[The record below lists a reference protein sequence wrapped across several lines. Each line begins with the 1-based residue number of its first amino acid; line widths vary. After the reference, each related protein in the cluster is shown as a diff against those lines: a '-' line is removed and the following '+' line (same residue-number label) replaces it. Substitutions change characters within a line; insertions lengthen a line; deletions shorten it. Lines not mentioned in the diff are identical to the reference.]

1 MHNFFKK
8 NFWILLFLSLFLI
21 SCKNSSKNFKEVQF
35 KDLKGPPLVIGI
47 LSQDSP
53 KNVLDTF
60 YPLKAFLENKL
71 QKPIRI
77 YIFKNFDKYYQKI
90 QGKEIDIL
98 ILDPASYCE
107 IRWKTQKYIIPL
119 VKPEGGEG
127 EIRSVFVA
135 KEGGSIEKIFDAINK
150 RLALGDERSS
160 FSYLI
165 PVSMLKDVGLS
176 LKDFKR
182 VDRIENEHNIA
193 LFVLIGEYEVGAL
206 SESVA
211 NKYLKD
217 GLKIIKRS
225 EITPKFIVATRV
237 DFQEKDKIKKLLL
250 NQVDKKILQI
260 LNIKSFASAEDRDF
274 DYIRVLI
281 RNFKGKDYIEYSKDT
296 IKVAILP
303 LYSPLTI
310 YKKFDP
316 LMRYLSKK
324 TGYEFKLVIPKDFEE
339 FIKIV
344 SEGKVHFSYQNPYVY
359 ALIAKKYPLK
369 VLVITVGEECEV
381 NNVKKVCGGKA
392 FRGVII
398 VRKDSSIGSVKD
410 LRGKKIFIVS
420 PYSAGGFLSQRLF
433 LEKKGFNVY
442 KDFRLVDAKRQEKV
456 IIGVYRKEAD
466 AGFVR
471 EAALS
476 VFSQEVD
483 MTKIKV
489 LAFTEYLPNWPFCAV
504 NVDPALANKVKD
516 LLIQIKNK
524 EILKNLYIKGFSPV
538 SDEDYRILKKL
549 AE

>member
-260 LNIKSFASAEDRDF
+260 FNIKSFAPAEDRDF

-504 NVDPALANKVKD
+504 NVDPKLAKKVKD
-516 LLIQIKNK
+516 LLIHLKNK
-524 EILKNLYIKGFSPV
+524 EVLKKANIKGFGLA
-538 SDEDYRILKKL
+538 SD
-549 AE
+549 